1 MDLAWT
7 SAACAACFPARAAH
21 LALGRP
27 SLRPPP
33 LPSHARS
40 RPSIPRPCL
49 PRAPPLAQ
57 FPGGFPGHGHG
68 GGGRSR
74 GPVDNEKFYKV
85 LGVAR
90 SASQDEIK
98 KAFRKI
104 ALKEHPDKGGDPEK
118 FKAAQAAFEVLG
130 DEQKRTAYDQGG
142 EEAVAG
148 ADGDGGG
155 GGADIFSQM
164 FGGGGGGRGGGGG
177 GGARR
182 TKNKDILQKVT
193 LEQVYTGASQ
203 TVRVERECLCKA
215 CRGSGGADG
224 VKEVRCATCNGQ
236 GARIMLRQLGPGMV
250 QQVR

>member
-1 MDLAWT
+1 M
-7 SAACAACFPARAAH
+7 
-21 LALGRP
+21 
-27 SLRPPP
+27 
-33 LPSHARS
+33 
-40 RPSIPRPCL
+40 
-49 PRAPPLAQ
+49 
-57 FPGGFPGHGHG
+57 
-68 GGGRSR
+68 
-74 GPVDNEKFYKV
+74 DNEKFYKV
-85 LGVAR
+85 LGVSR

-155 GGADIFSQM
+155 GADIFSQM
-164 FGGGGGGRGGGGG
+164 FGGGGGGGRGGGGG

-250 QQVR
+250 QQVRWCGGRGAAERASLESSLRAQGPARLTNPPPPYPTPPSPARAGASQVRLVPRRGQHLPRGQALPLLQRLQDRH